1 VEAHV
6 EAFPAPVEEQP
17 EVSGSFQL
25 FAFLVSAAGAP
36 IPQISSSNQA
46 WNNFIRS
53 QNVRQDIAL
62 CHAAHGANLGPVA
75 LGANDRSAG

>member
-1 VEAHV
+1 MEAHV

-36 IPQISSSNQA
+36 IPQINSSNQA

-53 QNVRQDIAL
+53 QKCGKTSRCAMQIME
-62 CHAAHGANLGPVA
+62 PI
-75 LGANDRSAG
+75 